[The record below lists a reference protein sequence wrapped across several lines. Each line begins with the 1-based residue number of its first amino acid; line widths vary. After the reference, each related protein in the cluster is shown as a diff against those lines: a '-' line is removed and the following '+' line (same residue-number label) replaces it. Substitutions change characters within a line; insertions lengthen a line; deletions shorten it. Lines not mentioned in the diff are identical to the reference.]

1 MRLYVHS
8 ADRDGS
14 SAWPSSGPGDA
25 QYLPLDL
32 TLPLDALSAAPMD
45 AAPRGATVFA
55 HSAAAVPVALAA
67 ARLSPRALVLV
78 EPALYDI
85 ARGHPAIETHI
96 AEIARA
102 KVLADTGDLFGYWS
116 VVRPL
121 MFGGAADPA
130 RWESERAGVARFA
143 ARRPPWGFGV
153 DAAMLRGIPTLVVT
167 GGWNAEYDAIAEVL
181 ERHGAHR
188 RTLPGHGHR
197 PQDHPDFAATVETFR
212 ADV

>member
-8 ADRDGS
+8 TDRDPA
-14 SAWPSSGPGDA
+14 SAWPSSAKSDA
-25 QYLPLDL
+25 HHLPFDL
-32 TLPLDALSAAPMD
+32 TLPLDEHAATLTD
-45 AAPRGATVFA
+45 AAPTGAVVFA

-85 ARGHPAIETHI
+85 ARGHPAIEAHI
-96 AEIARA
+96 AEITRA

-197 PQDHPDFAATVETFR
+197 PQDHPDFAATVETFL